1 VIIGADVGG
10 TFTDLVAVCGH
21 RTLVRLK
28 VPSTPPTFADAI
40 VTGIAQALERSD
52 RTPTDVSLV
61 LHGTTVA
68 TNTILE
74 KRGARTAL
82 ITTKGFRDVLEL
94 RRLRRPDLFD
104 VGWVKPEP
112 LVARHLR
119 FEVDE
124 RMDARGAVIQ
134 ALDEAE
140 VETVLAR
147 LVELEVESVAI
158 CLLNSHM
165 NSAHERRILEL
176 VRSCDGIG
184 YASASFEVSPEI
196 NEYERT
202 SSTVVNAYLQPV
214 VADYV
219 DDLVTRVAELQV
231 AAPIRIMRSNGGLSS
246 AQEAGSVPAAI
257 VESGPAAGVTAA
269 ARLVT
274 GLGISDAI
282 AFDMGGTTAKA
293 SLIEA
298 GIPLETAEYEVG
310 AGLNTSRLLAG
321 GGGYTLRFPSL
332 DVAEVGAGG
341 GSVVWLDALDV
352 PHVGPRS
359 AGATPGP
366 VCYGRGGREVTVT
379 DANAV
384 LGYLSPDSLA
394 GGAQEMHLQAAID
407 AFTDQVAEPLGQD
420 LHVAAFGVHLLA
432 NSVMSRAIRSVTSE
446 RGRDPRDSALI
457 AYGGAG
463 PMHAVQ
469 LARDF
474 GIQRVVIPAAPG
486 VFSATGLLLAD
497 VTYDRAQ
504 TVSASAQAGA
514 ETAERLDRVLAELED
529 GVLAQAVA
537 DGWAADQFVVERF
550 ADAHY
555 AGQSFELRIGVP
567 QRPLG
572 AAQLTLVRQAFDDEH
587 RRTYG
592 RAAVE
597 EDVEIINLRVRA
609 RQARSAGGEGAAWGA
624 ASIETAR
631 TGAASRLAFFGG
643 SDGPVETRVI
653 SRSELAGSP
662 VAGPLIIEDPD
673 ATTIVPPGA
682 TAALGELGVIQIETG
697 ATR

>member
-10 TFTDLVAVCGH
+10 TFTDLVAVHGDT
-21 RTLVRLK
+21 TLVRLK
-28 VPSTPPTFADAI
+28 VPSTPPAFANAI
-40 VTGIAQALERSD
+40 VTGIARALERSD
-52 RTPTDVSLV
+52 RGPADVSLV

-104 VGWVKPEP
+104 VSWIKPEP

-124 RMDARGAVIQ
+124 RVDARGEVIKE
-134 ALDEAE
+134 LDDAE
-140 VETVLAR
+140 VEAVLAR
-147 LVELEVESVAI
+147 LAALEVESVAI

-165 NSAHERRILEL
+165 NSAHERRILDL
-176 VRSCDGIG
+176 VRAHGGIR

-219 DDLVTRVAELQV
+219 DDLVARVADLQV
-231 AAPIRIMRSNGGLSS
+231 SAPIRIMRSNGGLSS

-269 ARLVT
+269 ARLVS
-274 GLGISDAI
+274 GLGIADAI

-341 GSVVWLDALDV
+341 GSVVWLDALGV

-366 VCYGRGGREVTVT
+366 VCYGRGGSEVTVT

-384 LGYLSPDSLA
+384 LGYLSPESLA

-407 AFTDQVAEPLGQD
+407 AVGAQVAEPLGQD

-474 GIQRVVIPAAPG
+474 GIRRVVIPAAPG

-504 TVSASAQAGA
+504 TVSASAQAGGA
-514 ETAERLDRVLAELED
+514 TAERLDRVLQDLEE
-529 GVLAQAVA
+529 GVIAQAAV
-537 DGWAADQFVVERF
+537 DGWTADQFVIERF
-550 ADAHY
+550 ADARY
-555 AGQSFELRIGVP
+555 VGQSFELRVGVP
-567 QRPLG
+567 ERPLG
-572 AAQLTLVRQAFDDEH
+572 AAAVALIRRAFDDEH

-624 ASIETAR
+624 ATVESAR
-631 TGAASRLAFFGG
+631 ARATTRLAFFGG
-643 SDGPVETRVI
+643 SDGPVSTPVI
-653 SRSELAGSP
+653 GRADLGASP
-662 VAGPLIIEDPD
+662 VAGPLIVEDPD